1 MNEQEIKEMLE
12 RIAALESKNAA
23 LENKFI
29 SLEKQVD
36 TINKFVSAITE
47 SQSIE
52 TAMNEIESVAKQLAD
67 CDKATFYC
75 YDNAGD
81 KFFSH
86 GDYRNWQDTQSADE
100 LKKVFVGQKIQNKQK
115 EAIIPLVTSKGKS
128 VGVIVAEKEKGFKKN
143 DFEGF
148 KKGSHMMNTVE
159 LALKKEFEHQ
169 GRITDELTKLK
180 NRQGLNEYLK
190 NTLCGNLNDKKPV
203 SIVMCDIDHFKAVND
218 TYGHEAGDVILKG
231 VAAVLNDWT
240 RDGADCAFRM
250 GGEEMV
256 LVLNCAHEKAV
267 DIAERLREQIENT
280 AHTVMQGDT
289 PTEVK
294 VTVSMGVC
302 DIRPNIHIELTPDN
316 IRETFDADLAS
327 ADRAAYNAK
336 NNGRNQVDVYDPDIY
351 KSYLAGKAAE
361 ILCGGNPETVPK
373 IKDSIAA
380 CLESKNDEMFYSAI
394 DALQDYAAKNPQ
406 VCKAA
411 DTIITKICKAYGY
424 DTPDEPNNIEQANE
438 KAVQPAERKSE
449 VKYYN
454 RDEYGKIE
462 NKFYINATAA
472 EAYKIAQRAQ
482 IEGIQFSVK
491 YNGDKSVVTLN
502 GERDKPF
509 IESVRRE
516 LLSPKPEQPT
526 FTAENNFPAHE
537 IPAEANVV
545 DDFPPYIPPYAPA
558 EQPQQPEAEK
568 KKATF
573 YNRNE
578 YKDIQNKT
586 FIGTD
591 AKTAYAISKFAEK
604 NGVQFSAKFDGKN
617 SAVTV
622 DGVKSKGFIE
632 TVKSMSAWSD
642 KVQIKAAKS
651 KEQYQT
657 PSKNTNRGR

>member
-12 RIAALESKNAA
+12 RIAALESKNAT

-29 SLEKQVD
+29 ALEKQVD

-47 SQSIE
+47 SQTIE
-52 TAMNEIESVAKQLAD
+52 TTMNEIESVAKQLTD

-100 LKKVFVGQKIQNKQK
+100 LKKVFLGQKIQNKQK
-115 EAIIPLVTSKGKS
+115 EAVIPLVTSKGKS

-148 KKGSHMMNTVE
+148 KKGNHMMNTVE

-190 NTLCGNLNDKKPV
+190 NTLCGNLNDGQPV
-203 SIVMCDIDHFKAVND
+203 SVVMCDIDFFKSVND
-218 TYGHEAGDVILKG
+218 TYGHEAGDTILKG
-231 VAAVLNDWT
+231 VAAVLGDGT

-256 LVLNCAHEKAV
+256 LILNCAPEKAV
-267 DIAERLREQIENT
+267 DIAERLRKQIENT
-280 AHTVMQGDT
+280 VHTVMQGDT

-302 DIRPNIHIELTPDN
+302 DIRPNVNIEITPDN
-316 IRETFDADLAS
+316 VREVFDGELYAADQ
-327 ADRAAYNAK
+327 AAYRAK
-336 NNGRNQVDVYDPDIY
+336 NNVLNQVVAYDERVN
-351 KSYLAGKAAE
+351 KAYLTYKAAE
-361 ILCGGNPETVPK
+361 LLSGGNTETIPK
-373 IKDSIAA
+373 IKDSITA
-380 CLESKNDEMFYSAI
+380 CFESKNYEMFYSAI
-394 DALQDYAAKNPQ
+394 DALQDYAAQNPQ
-406 VCKAA
+406 VSKAA
-411 DTIITKICKAYGY
+411 DTLITKICNSYGY
-424 DTPDEPNNIEQANE
+424 DTPDVTDIEQASE
-438 KAVQPAERKSE
+438 KAVQSAESKSE

-454 RDEYGKIE
+454 REEYGKIE
-462 NKFYINATAA
+462 NKLFINATAA

-482 IEGIQFSVK
+482 AEGIQFSVK

-502 GERDKPF
+502 GERDKHF

-516 LLSPKPEQPT
+516 LLLPKPEKPT

-537 IPAEANVV
+537 IPTEANTV
-545 DDFPPYIPPYAPA
+545 DDIPPYVSA

-573 YNRNE
+573 YNRDE

-591 AKTAYAISKFAEK
+591 AKTAYDISKFAEK
-604 NGVQFSAKFDGKN
+604 SGVQFSAKFDGKN

-622 DGVKSKGFIE
+622 DGVKSKDFIE
-632 TVKSMSAWSD
+632 TVKSISAWSD

-651 KEQYQT
+651 KEQQT

>member
-1 MNEQEIKEMLE
+1 MNEQEIKELLE

-29 SLEKQVD
+29 ALEKQVD

-52 TAMNEIESVAKQLAD
+52 TTMNEIESVAKQLTD

-115 EAIIPLVTSKGKS
+115 EAVIPLVTSKGKS
-128 VGVIVAEKEKGFKKN
+128 IGVIVAEKEKGFKKA

-148 KKGSHMMNTVE
+148 KKGSQMMNIVE

-190 NTLCGNLNDKKPV
+190 NTLCGHLNEGQPF
-203 SIVMCDIDHFKAVND
+203 SIVMCDLDFFKKIND
-218 TYGHEAGDVILKG
+218 TYGHEAGDTVLKDFG
-231 VAAVLNDWT
+231 AILNDFT
-240 RDGADCAFRM
+240 RSGADCAFRI
-250 GGEEMV
+250 GGEEIV
-256 LVLNCAHEKAV
+256 LILNCAPEKAV
-267 DIAERLREQIENT
+267 DITERLREAFENSV
-280 AHTVMQGDT
+280 HTVMQGDT
-289 PTEVK
+289 PTEIK
-294 VTVSMGVC
+294 VTASFGVC
-302 DIRPNIHIELTPDN
+302 DIKPNVNIDITPDN
-316 IRETFDADLAS
+316 IKEIFDSDLAR
-327 ADRAAYNAK
+327 ADREVYIAK
-336 NNGRNQVDVYDPDIY
+336 EHGRNQVAVYDPDIY
-351 KSYLAGKAAE
+351 KSYLACKAAE

-373 IKDSIAA
+373 IKDSIVT
-380 CLESKNDEMFYSAI
+380 CLESKNYEMFYSAI

-406 VCKAA
+406 VSKAA
-411 DTIITKICKAYGY
+411 DTLITKICNSYGY
-424 DTPDEPNNIEQANE
+424 DTPDVPDIEQASE
-438 KAVQPAERKSE
+438 KAEQSAESKSE

-462 NKFYINATAA
+462 NKFYLNVTVS
-472 EAYKIAQRAQ
+472 EAYKIAQKAQ
-482 IEGIQFSVK
+482 AEGIQFSVK

-509 IESVRRE
+509 IDSVKKE
-516 LLSPKPEQPT
+516 FAPPKPEQPA
-526 FTAENNFPAHE
+526 FTVENDFPAYDVPTE
-537 IPAEANVV
+537 ESTV
-545 DDFPPYIPPYAPA
+545 DDIPPYIPPNVSA
-558 EQPQQPEAEK
+558 EQKQQPER

-573 YNRNE
+573 YNREE

-591 AKTAYAISKFAEK
+591 AKTAYDISKFAEK
-604 NGVQFSAKFDGKN
+604 SGVQFSAKFDGKN

-622 DGVKSKGFIE
+622 DGVKSKDFIE
-632 TVKSMSAWSD
+632 TVRSISAWSD

-651 KEQYQT
+651 KEQQT

>member
-1 MNEQEIKEMLE
+1 MNEQEIKELLE

-29 SLEKQVD
+29 ALEKQVD

-52 TAMNEIESVAKQLAD
+52 TTMNEIESVAKQLTD

-115 EAIIPLVTSKGKS
+115 EAVIPLVTSKGKS
-128 VGVIVAEKEKGFKKN
+128 VGVIVAEKEKGFKKS

-148 KKGSHMMNTVE
+148 KKGSQMMNTVE

-169 GRITDELTKLK
+169 GRITDELTNLK

-190 NTLCGNLNDKKPV
+190 NTLCGNLNDGQPAN
-203 SIVMCDIDHFKAVND
+203 IVMCDIDHFKAVND
-218 TYGHEAGDVILKG
+218 TYGHEAGDTILKG
-231 VAAVLNDWT
+231 VAAVLNDGT

-256 LVLNCAHEKAV
+256 LILNCAPEKAV
-267 DIAERLREQIENT
+267 DIAERLRVQIENT
-280 AHTVMQGDT
+280 VHTVMQGDT

-302 DIRPNIHIELTPDN
+302 DIRPNINIEITPDN
-316 IRETFDADLAS
+316 IREVFDGELCAADQ
-327 ADRAAYNAK
+327 AAYRAK
-336 NNGRNQVDVYDPDIY
+336 NNGRNQVVSYDERVN
-351 KSYLAGKAAE
+351 KAYLTYKAAE
-361 ILCGGNPETVPK
+361 ILCGGNSETIPK
-373 IKDSIAA
+373 IKDSIVT
-380 CLESKNDEMFYSAI
+380 CLESKNYEMFYSAI

-406 VCKAA
+406 VSKAA
-411 DTIITKICKAYGY
+411 DILISKICSAYGY
-424 DTPDEPNNIEQANE
+424 DTPEAEHTEPTFD
-438 KAVQPAERKSE
+438 KAERTAESKSE

-454 RDEYGKIE
+454 KDEYGKIE
-462 NKFYINATAA
+462 NKFFLNVTAA
-472 EAYKIAQRAQ
+472 AAYKIAQKAQ
-482 IEGIQFSVK
+482 AEGIQFSVK
-491 YNGDKSVVTLN
+491 YNGDKSVVTLD

-509 IESVRRE
+509 IDSVKKE
-516 LLSPKPEQPT
+516 FAPPKPEQPA
-526 FTAENNFPAHE
+526 FTVEDDFPAYDVPTE
-537 IPAEANVV
+537 ESTV
-545 DDFPPYIPPYAPA
+545 DDIPPYIPPNVSA
-558 EQPQQPEAEK
+558 EQKQQPER

-573 YNRNE
+573 YNREE

-591 AKTAYAISKFAEK
+591 AKTAYDISKFAEK
-604 NGVQFSAKFDGKN
+604 SGVQFSAKFDGKN

-632 TVKSMSAWSD
+632 TVRSISAWSD

-651 KEQYQT
+651 KEQLT